1 MKDFFRN
8 FWKLTKPYWTSE
20 EKWKAAG
27 LLLTVISLTLG
38 QVYLLV
44 QLNDWRGAF
53 YDSLQKLD
61 KETFI
66 QLCWKFTILGASYVA
81 IVVYA
86 IYLTQ
91 ALIIRWRTWLTDY
104 YLKNW
109 LNERTY
115 YFWQLKFQMTDNPD
129 QRIQEDIYNF
139 VSSGLDLFR
148 GMIRELVTVVSFL
161 GLLWTLSGPITI
173 PYFGGVTVQGY
184 MVWICLVYTLVATW
198 VGHKIGY
205 PLVGMR
211 FFQQRFEANFRYSL
225 VRLRENAESVALSR
239 GEQFERK
246 SFIEQFGDVIRN
258 YREIMTKEKQFNAF
272 RYMVGQAAVIFPFLM
287 ASPRYFTKQITLG
300 NLMQIGSAFNQLQD
314 SLSYLLDVYK
324 QFAEW
329 QSVIQRLAGFQETMD
344 QAKGLPDLHPNLVSE
359 DRSKSD
365 LELNGV
371 QAFLPEGEPLV
382 EPMTL
387 TFTKGSSYLI
397 SGPSGTG
404 KSTLIRVMAGIW
416 PFVKGKIEFP
426 EVYRPM
432 VVPQKPYLPIGTLRA
447 ALSYPEAP
455 ESIQKEEI
463 QEMLKLCRLGHLES
477 QLDESANWSQIL
489 SPGEQQR
496 VAFIRVFLQKPN
508 WLFLDEATSA
518 LDEVTETLMY
528 RELKIRIPGVTL
540 ISVGHRSSLQDLHD
554 EYYYLEPSDTRLPQ
568 MRKG

>member
-1 MKDFFRN
+1 MRKFFRD

-20 EKWKAAG
+20 EKWKAIG
-27 LLLTVISLTLG
+27 LLLAVIGLTLG

-61 KETFI
+61 KDAFVH
-66 QLCWKFTILGASYVA
+66 LCWKFTIIGMSF
-81 IVVYA
+81 VVIAVYS
-86 IYLTQ
+86 IYLSQ
-91 ALIIRWRTWLTDY
+91 ALTIRWRTWLTDY

-115 YFWQLKFQMTDNPD
+115 YFWQLRFQMTDNPD
-129 QRIQEDIYNF
+129 QRIQEDINNF
-139 VSSGLDLFR
+139 VASGLSLFQ

-161 GLLWTLSGPITI
+161 GLLWALSGPITL
-173 PYFGGVTVQGY
+173 PYFGGVTIQGY
-184 MVWICLVYTLVATW
+184 MVWICIGYTVVATW
-198 VGHKIGY
+198 IGHRIGA

-211 FFQQRFEANFRYSL
+211 FFQQRFEANFRYAL

-246 SFIEQFGDVIRN
+246 SFIQQFGDVIRN
-258 YREIMTKEKQFNAF
+258 YREIMSKEKQFNAF
-272 RYMVGQAAVIFPFLM
+272 RYLIGQAAVIFPFLM
-287 ASPRYFTKQITLG
+287 ASPRFFAKQITLG
-300 NLMQIGSAFNQLQD
+300 SLMQIGSAFNQLQD

-344 QAKGLPDLHPNLVSE
+344 QAKALPDLHPNLVSE
-359 DRSKSD
+359 ERTKAD
-365 LELNGV
+365 LELQGV
-371 QAFLPEGEPLV
+371 QFFLPEGDPLV
-382 EPMTL
+382 EPMTF
-387 TFTKGSSYLI
+387 TFSKGSSVLI

-432 VVPQKPYLPIGTLRA
+432 VLPQKPYLPNGTLRA
-447 ALSYPEAP
+447 ALSYPE
-455 ESIQKEEI
+455 ILEEA
-463 QEMLKLCRLGHLES
+463 QNEELHEMLKLCRLTHLEPR
-477 QLDESANWSQIL
+477 LDESSNWSQIL

-496 VAFIRVFLQKPN
+496 VSFIRVFLQKPN

-518 LDEVTETLMY
+518 LDEVTEMLMY
-528 RELKIRIPGVTL
+528 RELKLRISGVTL
-540 ISVGHRSSLQDLHD
+540 ISVGHRSSLQSLHD
-554 EYYYLEPSDTRLPQ
+554 EYYYLEPSDTHLPQ